1 MPWSTLELDP
11 AVATAKDVKRAYA
24 KRLKTCRPDQ
34 DPEGFRK
41 LHEAYI
47 SALGELQWRE
57 ASPETSPQAEPELFP
72 AEVVGSSPVSLD
84 APVSIPEPP
93 AAAVSALPD
102 LSPGLQAV
110 TAVLDR
116 LETALKNDEP
126 GIADLVRQAEA
137 VLYEHP
143 SEAERWGELL
153 NGLLAKYGTNAE
165 LRLKPEAMLF
175 ELEHGAAAGTIGIID
190 RLDRQ
195 GSAQGIAN
203 LATLLMQH
211 KERIATT
218 AGGYAATRLA
228 CAAAFWAKRP
238 GDELANFAY
247 EHLARGERDYHMH
260 LIDRHRSMAD
270 LLSLVPDDLK
280 SFWRQRLVQTVGREA
295 WDDEESARALQ
306 WLQSS
311 RARRSPAYDILRGI
325 VPEDLAKSLPK
336 WSTLRESGSASA
348 PTRTPGPDR
357 QSGSSVPHRSRTETD
372 DMPDWEDVPAE
383 QGGGSASAPS
393 SEPAKRKTTAS
404 ATELPKGRTAAVP
417 AKRGDWMDEER
428 DPRPNTRRPQRAAAV
443 PSRSSGG
450 GWSGP
455 KWPFVALVVVILKL
469 VVLMARCNG
478 HG

>member
-41 LHEAYI
+41 LHEAYT

-57 ASPETSPQAEPELFP
+57 SSPEISPQMEPELFP
-72 AEVVGSSPVSLD
+72 AEVVGSAPVALD
-84 APVSIPEPP
+84 APAP
-93 AAAVSALPD
+93 APAPAAVSALPD

-116 LETALKNDEP
+116 LEAALKDGAP
-126 GIADLVRQAEA
+126 GVADLVRQAEA
-137 VLYEHP
+137 ALYEHP
-143 SEAERWGELL
+143 SEAERWGELM

-175 ELEHGAAAGTIGIID
+175 ELEHGGAAGTIGIID

-195 GSAQGIAN
+195 GSSQGIQHLTA
-203 LATLLMQH
+203 LLMQH
-211 KERIATT
+211 RARIATT

-228 CAAAFWAKRP
+228 CAASFWMKRASE
-238 GDELANFAY
+238 DLSNFAY

-311 RARRSPAYDILRGI
+311 RARRSPAYDILRGL

-336 WSTLRESGSASA
+336 WSTLRESGSANA
-348 PTRTPGPDR
+348 PSRTPGTDR
-357 QSGSSVPHRSRTETD
+357 QSSSSVPHRSRTETD
-372 DMPDWEDVPAE
+372 DMPDWED
-383 QGGGSASAPS
+383 
-393 SEPAKRKTTAS
+393 EPAGQGSSPPPAPPSEAPKRKTTPV
-404 ATELPKGRTAAVP
+404 TELPKGRTAAAP
-417 AKRGDWMDEER
+417 ASRGNWMDEER
-428 DPRPNTRRPQRAAAV
+428 DPRPNTRRSQRTAAV

-450 GWSGP
+450 GWTGP
-455 KWPFVALVVVILKL
+455 KWPFVTLAVIILKL

-478 HG
+478 RA